1 MDTDAQALGLES
13 RESAI
18 NGIGSSSQLGS
29 PVRVLVADDDP
40 DTREALAEALRNDGY
55 EVIEAQNGWELL
67 QHLATPDTEPAPV
80 DLVISDVRM
89 PGKNGLDVLAGL
101 RWANGGST
109 PFILITG
116 FSDLQMHAEAR
127 RLGATAVLAK
137 PFELDQLRTVVINAL
152 S

>member
-1 MDTDAQALGLES
+1 MRFPDSPGGETDLE
-13 RESAI
+13 RDA
-18 NGIGSSSQLGS
+18 NGR
-29 PVRVLVADDDP
+29 VRVLIADDDA
-40 DTREALAEALRNDGY
+40 DTRQTLADALRLDGY

-67 QHLATPDTEPAPV
+67 QYLATTQNPEVDPAQV

-101 RWANGGST
+101 RWANGST

-127 RLGATAVLAK
+127 RLGATAVLSK
-137 PFELDQLRTVVINAL
+137 PFELEQLRTVVLNAL
-152 S
+152 A